1 MLPPFTHKSQACG
14 NIFCHATTI
23 YTQDPSM
30 WKCGILWLLPSKI
43 KKAKEKDL
51 TKFLGSCINFIW
63 CHPGVPV
70 SHNSFNIF
78 QVALENLKT
87 WNFQILPRYLG
98 TEARNR
104 SASLTY
110 PSTSTNISLIFFFA
124 CKSTRLILFWN
135 RRLPDL
141 NKMLQRTMLLML
153 TPSSWLKHTVW
164 TSRTLQATSKT
175 LRSPQVRQVHTWRM
189 V

>member
-1 MLPPFTHKSQACG
+1 MRHWLGGGQVGADKNQVCY
-14 NIFCHATTI
+14 HATTI
-23 YTQDPSM
+23 YTQEPSM
-30 WKCGILWLLPSKI
+30 WKCGNLFYRASTI
-43 KKAKEKDL
+43 KVPTNFKVKERDL

-78 QVALENLKT
+78 QVALE
-87 WNFQILPRYLG
+87 NFQILPRYLG

-124 CKSTRLILFWN
+124 CKSMRLILF
-135 RRLPDL
+135 
-141 NKMLQRTMLLML
+141 RTEDCQ
-153 TPSSWLKHTVW
+153 T
-164 TSRTLQATSKT
+164 
-175 LRSPQVRQVHTWRM
+175 
-189 V
+189 